1 MTTKPEESKQE
12 ELQIEESNFILVQFF
27 FTDPTSEQPR
37 IHPKKIEKRQG
48 ALNKELSILI
58 QEYEELDAGIDLVP
72 YREAVQRLRKIK
84 GKEAYQEFVDELIR
98 PYL

>member
-1 MTTKPEESKQE
+1 MTKKLEESKQE
-12 ELQIEESNFILVQFF
+12 KSQIEESNFILVQFF

-37 IHPKKIEKRQG
+37 IHPKKSEKRQN
-48 ALNKELSILI
+48 ALLKELSILT
-58 QEYEELDAGIDLVP
+58 QEYEELDVGIDLVP
-72 YREAVQRLRKIK
+72 YREAAQRLRKIK

>member
-1 MTTKPEESKQE
+1 MTTKLEESKQE
-12 ELQIEESNFILVQFF
+12 ESQLEESTFILAQLFF
-27 FTDPTSEQPR
+27 VNSVSERPR
-37 IHPKKIEKRQG
+37 IHPKKIEKRQN
-48 ALNKELSILI
+48 ALAKELSMLI